1 MGKCWFLL
9 AGFYCTYHLSSF
21 CFLHK
26 NLHNVHANFC
36 FLRHSAIGWKSGK
49 LAPHYHDGDGDDDD
63 YYYINYL
70 LRLDSVWIN
79 MDQLTFCPLMNTPFV
94 LQIWFFGDFVWF
106 HWSYQPNVL
115 QFYRVSQ
122 TFEAFAVSFCI
133 KIWIIL
139 SCNPCRGLI
148 DLVAEYLNH
157 HASPGEKRSA
167 VNHLYMLW
175 SIFLKK
181 TVIPVKPFGCKR

>member
-1 MGKCWFLL
+1 M
-9 AGFYCTYHLSSF
+9 
-21 CFLHK
+21 
-26 NLHNVHANFC
+26 
-36 FLRHSAIGWKSGK
+36 
-49 LAPHYHDGDGDDDD
+49 
-63 YYYINYL
+63 
-70 LRLDSVWIN
+70 DSVLIN
-79 MDQLTFCPLMNTPFV
+79 MDQLTFCPLMYTPFV

-115 QFYRVSQ
+115 QFYCVSQ

-139 SCNPCRGLI
+139 SCNSRGLI

-167 VNHLYMLW
+167 LNYLYMLW

-181 TVIPVKPFGCKR
+181 TVIPVKPFGCKRLWPTHCWALQQSALYYLLCKSYCSPSKQIIIRPPYACSWRYFSPIQIN